1 MRDEL
6 QVTDEE
12 RHSHFHGND
21 DHISVDELWQS
32 WAQSAGQNP
41 WTDNLLKVSV
51 FYPLTPGID
60 QHETSPYNILTLSS
74 KQRMRIFKLIR

>member
-12 RHSHFHGND
+12 RHSHFHGNND
-21 DHISVDELWQS
+21 LISVDELWQS
-32 WAQSAGQNP
+32 WVQSTGQNP

-51 FYPLTPGID
+51 FLPFN
-60 QHETSPYNILTLSS
+60 SWN
-74 KQRMRIFKLIR
+74 

>member
-21 DHISVDELWQS
+21 DLISVDELWQS

-41 WTDNLLKVSV
+41 QTDNLLKFSV
-51 FYPLTPGID
+51 FLPFN
-60 QHETSPYNILTLSS
+60 SWN
-74 KQRMRIFKLIR
+74 

>member
-21 DHISVDELWQS
+21 DLISVDELWQS

-51 FYPLTPGID
+51 FLPVNSRNRST
-60 QHETSPYNILTLSS
+60 
-74 KQRMRIFKLIR
+74 

>member
-21 DHISVDELWQS
+21 DLISVDELWQS
-32 WAQSAGQNP
+32 WVQSTGQNP

-51 FYPLTPGID
+51 FLPFN
-60 QHETSPYNILTLSS
+60 SWN
-74 KQRMRIFKLIR
+74 